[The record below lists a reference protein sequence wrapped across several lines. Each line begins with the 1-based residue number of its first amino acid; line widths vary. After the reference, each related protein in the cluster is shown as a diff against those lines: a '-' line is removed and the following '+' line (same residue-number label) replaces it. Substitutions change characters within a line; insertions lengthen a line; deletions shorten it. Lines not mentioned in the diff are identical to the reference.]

1 MPLARTV
8 TLTILA
14 MLAFA
19 GNSLLCRMALKR
31 TDIDAASFTSTRLI
45 SGALVLWLIVRL
57 RGEVIAKAGSWLAAM
72 ALVTYAACFAIAYIS
87 LSAGVGALL
96 LFGSVQITM
105 IGYGVWTGERLRGL
119 QSAGLFLA
127 LAGLIGL
134 LLPGLTTPSLPSSLL
149 MLGAGMAWGIYSLLG
164 KGVANPTQ
172 VTAGN
177 FLRAVPFAIA
187 LSLITHAQINLDVA
201 GVGYAIASGAIA
213 SGMGYTIWYHALPHL
228 QATQAATV
236 QLSVPILAAIAAV
249 PMLHEPMTLRLGL
262 ASVAVLGGIALVIRE

>member
-19 GNSLLCRMALKR
+19 GNSLLCRMALKQ
-31 TDIDAASFTSTRLI
+31 TDIDAASFTSIRLI

-57 RGEVIAKAGSWLAAM
+57 REKMIAQAGSWLAAL

-149 MLGAGMAWGIYSLLG
+149 MLGAGVAWGIYSLLG

-187 LSLITHAQINLDVA
+187 LSLITHAQITLDVA

-213 SGMGYTIWYHALPHL
+213 SGIGYTIWYHALPHL